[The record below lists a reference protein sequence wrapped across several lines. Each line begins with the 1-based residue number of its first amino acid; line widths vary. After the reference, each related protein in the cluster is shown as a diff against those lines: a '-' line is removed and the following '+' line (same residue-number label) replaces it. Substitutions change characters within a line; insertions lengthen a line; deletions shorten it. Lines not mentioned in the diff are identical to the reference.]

1 VVLVLVPEA
10 VAEVEAMAVAEEEA
24 MAEAEEEA
32 MAEAEGAEGAV
43 PGLRS
48 LPHPCRFARTAGQSC

>member
-1 VVLVLVPEA
+1 VVLVPEAEA
-10 VAEVEAMAVAEEEA
+10 VAEVEAMAVAEA
-24 MAEAEEEA
+24 EEA

>member
-10 VAEVEAMAVAEEEA
+10 VAEVEAMAV
-24 MAEAEEEA
+24 AEEEA